1 MSVSELAE
9 EAGLTSG
16 SATTLVDRLEEAGYA
31 SRTRDPTDR
40 RRVMVNLTEWA
51 QARMGPI
58 WGPLGAEAAALVDG
72 YSTEELE
79 LLVDYLTRAR
89 ELLQRHRA
97 RLRGLDSDAGEGS
110 MDVAGH

>member
-1 MSVSELAE
+1 M
-9 EAGLTSG
+9 GSG
-16 SATTLVDRLEEAGYA
+16 ANGPDLGSPGGGGG
-31 SRTRDPTDR
+31 RT
-40 RRVMVNLTEWA
+40 
-51 QARMGPI
+51 
-58 WGPLGAEAAALVDG
+58 LVDG

>member
-58 WGPLGAEAAALVDG
+58 WGPLGAEAAALW
-72 YSTEELE
+72 
-79 LLVDYLTRAR
+79 
-89 ELLQRHRA
+89 
-97 RLRGLDSDAGEGS
+97 
-110 MDVAGH
+110 